1 MCRTHSSYSGI
12 APSSNAP
19 SLPRH
24 PHLLSAMGF
33 PLSLPGP
40 ALCRDPLMHPLWSP
54 RNREKTNPTSQH
66 SVTKPQGFFV
76 VCLFV
81 FGFLF
86 FYFLNFGVGSRSG
99 QRFRLFLLYLKCSSP
114 FPGATV
120 VYWPSQTF
128 GTLGERNEKL
138 FVPIF
143 QYITL

>member
-1 MCRTHSSYSGI
+1 MQRPI
-12 APSSNAP
+12 DA
-19 SLPRH
+19 SLVVTQEQGENQ
-24 PHLLSAMGF
+24 PHIT
-33 PLSLPGP
+33 
-40 ALCRDPLMHPLWSP
+40 ALCY
-54 RNREKTNPTSQH
+54 KTSR
-66 SVTKPQGFFV
+66 FFCLF
-76 VCLFV
+76 VCLFLV
-81 FGFLF
+81 F

-120 VYWPSQTF
+120 LYWPSQTF